1 MGKKIDTIE
10 ICHPSNPAVPL
21 RINLADFDPRT
32 MRKFGEQS
40 VIEVGE
46 QSVTEVGEQV
56 TVIDEPTVSD
66 IPDWYDLYLEKGWRG
81 LKDAAEKIGFIKPEA
96 MSWED
101 AIDDIIAWEASLNG

>member
-40 VIEVGE
+40 VIEVEE
-46 QSVTEVGEQV
+46 QLTA
-56 TVIDEPTVSD
+56 IDEPTVSD
-66 IPDWYDLYLEKGWRG
+66 IPDWYDLYLEK
-81 LKDAAEKIGFIKPEA
+81 
-96 MSWED
+96 
-101 AIDDIIAWEASLNG
+101 

>member
-32 MRKFGEQS
+32 MRKFGEA

-46 QSVTEVGEQV
+46 QLTA
-56 TVIDEPTVSD
+56 IDEPTVSD

>member
-1 MGKKIDTIE
+1 MGKRLGTIE
-10 ICHPSNPAVPL
+10 ICHPSNPAIPL
-21 RINLADFDPRT
+21 RINLSDFDPRT
-32 MRKFGEQS
+32 MRKFGDD

-46 QSVTEVGEQV
+46 QSVIEAEEQL

-66 IPDWYDLYLEKGWRG
+66 IPDWYGLYLEKGWRG